1 MTDKE
6 RIDRIRQGEKHF
18 LKEVYLNNRT
28 PFVRFLQKQF
38 QASEEDALETYQ
50 FSILRL
56 YDNIVYGRLTELSS
70 SLQTYLFSI
79 GKNVYREQ
87 LRLKQKENP
96 SDTQFLLR
104 LVMDENTT
112 TQDEVLLQE
121 KEIKYKK
128 MAAGLLK
135 MGNPCKALLEYFYY
149 DKWSMQQ
156 IADALGFKNTNV
168 AKTKKGKCLKRLKNL
183 VQTNILHLQNG

>member
-1 MTDKE
+1 
-6 RIDRIRQGEKHF
+6 
-18 LKEVYLNNRT
+18 
-28 PFVRFLQKQF
+28 
-38 QASEEDALETYQ
+38 LETYQ

-56 YDNIVYGRLTELSS
+56 YDNIVFGRLKELSS

-79 GKNVYREQ
+79 GKNVWREQ
-87 LRLKQKENP
+87 LRLKQKESP

-104 LVMDENTT
+104 LVMDENTS
-112 TQDEVLLQE
+112 TQDEALLQE

-128 MAAGLLK
+128 MAAALLK

-183 VQTNILHLQNG
+183 VQTNIPLPQNG